1 MTHLRI
7 EQNNIPETV
16 TSTSVH
22 KLYEETVDQN
32 YISGNLKGN
41 LQVPRAYRDEV
52 EFLETKF
59 PDLHINVTAGYYFK
73 FRDPII
79 HNYFSSMYG
88 DGVGV
93 SESTVSTINNI
104 DRAAFEN
111 NTQLVS
117 FDELS
122 DMNVKQTTN
131 NQFAGCSNLESIDTS
146 NLTSVSEYTFQNC
159 GKLEFLDLHN
169 ISGNIETGICNNC
182 TSLKK
187 VILGDVIN
195 IGTRWNTYKSQR
207 PPFSNCTSLTTL
219 DIKSIAKVGNDKNMS
234 LRGVD
239 SMRNFIIRSENV
251 PTFTDDL
258 TSTDISYFGGSNV
271 TIYVPDSAVQTYKSA
286 TGWESVAKYI
296 QPLSNY
302 VEDSV

>member
-1 MTHLRI
+1 
-7 EQNNIPETV
+7 
-16 TSTSVH
+16 
-22 KLYEETVDQN
+22 
-32 YISGNLKGN
+32 
-41 LQVPRAYRDEV
+41 V

-131 NQFAGCSNLESIDTS
+131 N
-146 NLTSVSEYTFQNC
+146 
-159 GKLEFLDLHN
+159 
-169 ISGNIETGICNNC
+169 
-182 TSLKK
+182 
-187 VILGDVIN
+187 
-195 IGTRWNTYKSQR
+195 
-207 PPFSNCTSLTTL
+207 
-219 DIKSIAKVGNDKNMS
+219 
-234 LRGVD
+234 
-239 SMRNFIIRSENV
+239 
-251 PTFTDDL
+251 
-258 TSTDISYFGGSNV
+258 
-271 TIYVPDSAVQTYKSA
+271 
-286 TGWESVAKYI
+286 
-296 QPLSNY
+296 
-302 VEDSV
+302 